1 MPFDWCLI
9 SVFWVSQTSIQR
21 LENNTTCNGRDSWAN
36 NFPQGKSMAPL
47 EFKNYFVLWDAFSA
61 WMSLLQ
67 KHNCSWE
74 TDQALEILVI
84 PFNFQIIHLLF
95 TNLESSRGHSPDVFS
110 SSLYW
115 HNMCH
120 SFLGEFVHWFCEIWR
135 IELDTREISH
145 LSKSSTGTRGWSK
158 PGKN

>member
-1 MPFDWCLI
+1 MEGIHGLT
-9 SVFWVSQTSIQR
+9 TS
-21 LENNTTCNGRDSWAN
+21 LKVKD
-36 NFPQGKSMAPL
+36 MAPL

-135 IELDTREISH
+135 IELDTREMSH
-145 LSKSSTGTRGWSK
+145 LSKSSTGTWGWSK
-158 PGKN
+158 PEKNLSNESLQRTLHLTCNLPSLQQP